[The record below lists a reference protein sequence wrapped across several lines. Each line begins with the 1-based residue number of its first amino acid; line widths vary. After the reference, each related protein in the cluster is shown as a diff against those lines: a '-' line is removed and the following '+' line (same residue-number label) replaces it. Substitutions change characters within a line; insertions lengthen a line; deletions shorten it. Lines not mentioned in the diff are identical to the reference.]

1 MVIKHMCLDAGEER
15 GDPRARQKTDTS
27 AEGRKDGEVGVGA
40 GVGGAATPSAKQRIR
55 TLKPQKLLDAAERK
69 AAREAK
75 KAQKAQNLAVNKE
88 DRAAKKAQKEQEVA
102 ERKAAKE
109 ATGGG
114 K

>member
-75 KAQKAQNLAVNKE
+75 KAQNSAVNKE